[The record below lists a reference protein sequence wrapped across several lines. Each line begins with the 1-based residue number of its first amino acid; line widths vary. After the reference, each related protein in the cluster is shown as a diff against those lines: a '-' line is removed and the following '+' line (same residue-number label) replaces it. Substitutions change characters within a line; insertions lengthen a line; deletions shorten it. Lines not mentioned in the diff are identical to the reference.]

1 MIRKEN
7 LTRLTLFYVY
17 SLGTVLSFAGFGHR
31 FASMVEW
38 VGYSLLAALF
48 MSLPRLIGGDSAS
61 EPEGLSGED
70 RYVTHLVEE
79 PDGFEFIFDDTGDAQ
94 YLEDDDGLRREALRC
109 RITTYVDRRLKEDP
123 RAFQRELTA
132 AGNFNTLV
140 EKEIAAGRL

>member
-31 FASMVEW
+31 FASMTEW

-48 MSLPRLIGGDSAS
+48 MSLPRLIRGDGA
-61 EPEGLSGED
+61 PDED

-79 PDGFEFIFDDTGDAQ
+79 QDGFGFIFGDTGDAQ
-94 YLEDDDGLRREALRC
+94 YLEDGDGPPREALRS

-123 RAFQRELTA
+123 RDFQRELTE

-140 EKEIAAGRL
+140 EKEIAAGKL